1 MWFQISVFL
10 QFKHEHFGILIN
22 NKLNGCHEH
31 FAWFE
36 RNKKERVKEER
47 IKREIAIFSCLDS
60 REIE

>member
-1 MWFQISVFL
+1 VRERYL
-10 QFKHEHFGILIN
+10 
-22 NKLNGCHEH
+22 H